1 MTRQQ
6 EIAESMRAVR
16 ASGTATANRLP
27 AAIDRARDWREYV
40 RSYPMQSVAAAS
52 LLGFLMIPANK
63 RPYPGNFVRP
73 DEMEPK
79 RGRSL
84 LGFLGAL
91 AAPVRP
97 WAVSAATDLAKRAV
111 MRQIAGFTHSNPTH
125 TDKHDRRQNAFQGAG
140 PAPYGY
146 PVDDAQRHEG
156 TGGLGAAGLG
166 ATYRSDS
173 R

>member
-52 LLGFLMIPANK
+52 LLGFLVIPTK
-63 RPYPGNFVRP
+63 KQSYPVNTVRA
-73 DEMEPK
+73 EELEPK
-79 RGRSL
+79 RTRSL

-111 MRQIAGFTHSNPTH
+111 MRQIAGFTHSNSTH
-125 TDKHDRRQNAFQGAG
+125 TDKHDRRQNAFQGSG

-146 PVDDAQRHEG
+146 PVDDAHRHEG
-156 TGGLGAAGLG
+156 AGGPGSAGFG